1 MYMNVMP
8 SICEPL
14 FIDSFHFA
22 RTYIVSEMQ
31 IIS

>member
-14 FIDSFHFA
+14 FIDSFHLSL
-22 RTYIVSEMQ
+22 TCMVSEMQ